1 MTPRERLGGTRLVTP
16 SARRTATSRFGAS
29 RREGH
34 DASAF
39 YARFT
44 PPVLSDDDTV
54 ARGPGIDPE
63 LAERL
68 GDGCICADARHMAEL
83 PDASVALVVTSPP
96 YFVGKSY
103 EDAVAADGDDRIPT
117 SYFDYLDMLRD
128 VFAECVRVLEP
139 GGRIAV
145 NVANLG
151 RKPYRS
157 LSGDV
162 AKIFEELGLLLRGE
176 IVWQKSKG
184 SSGSCAWGSFRSP
197 SNPTLRDTTE
207 RIVIASKGR
216 FDRARSAAQREEEGL
231 PHRSSL
237 STDEFM
243 EATIDVWD
251 MGPESAQRVR
261 HPAPFPLELPR
272 RLIDLYTYEN
282 DIVLDPFMGSGTT
295 LVASVLCGRRPVGYD
310 LNPDYVDLARARL
323 AAAASAPLPETSRR
337 VDQTP
342 LFEPSALRADAGT
355 ASSSRVSGRGGV
367 APAVVGASGS
377 AESLGAER
385 GDVAGQP
392 ESGSIG
398 GPGDGAPTATADSIA
413 ADSMTADAFVRQAV
427 EAGRKAHDIAGE
439 LLERSGFEIVRSP
452 APVRGSGVKFSF
464 LVADRASREW
474 WIDVAGAFTTVRPG
488 LLRTETLWKAL
499 GRASVLASAE
509 PDPERRRLLLLT
521 PHLPR
526 VGSEGDRALR
536 TLGPATVLDVI
547 ELFDEAA
554 GDRLASYADGA
565 APPLAGFW
573 SDSEI
578 EGAFLPDRR

>member
-1 MTPRERLGGTRLVTP
+1 MQARVCSSSEHFGTLWKMTPREPLGGTRTVAS

-44 PPVLSDDDTV
+44 PPILSDDDTV
-54 ARGPGIDPE
+54 ARGPTHDAE
-63 LAERL
+63 LIERL
-68 GDGCICADARHMAEL
+68 GDGCFCGDARQMTAL
-83 PDASVALVVTSPP
+83 PDACVALVVTSPP

-103 EDAVAADGDDRIPT
+103 EDAIAAGADQRIPT
-117 SYFDYLDMLRD
+117 SYFDYLGMLRD

-216 FDRARSAAQREEEGL
+216 FDRARSAAQRQDEGL

-243 EATIDVWD
+243 EATLDVWD
-251 MGPESAQRVR
+251 MGPESAQRVQ

-272 RLIDLYTYEN
+272 RLIDLYTYE
-282 DIVLDPFMGSGTT
+282 DDFVLDPFMGSGTT

-310 LNPDYVDLARARL
+310 LNPDYVDLTRARV
-323 AAAASAPLPETSRR
+323 AAAASTPPEGPHPAA
-337 VDQTP
+337 QPP
-342 LFEPSALRADAGT
+342 LFEPSAIRPSAPVPIAD
-355 ASSSRVSGRGGV
+355 
-367 APAVVGASGS
+367 
-377 AESLGAER
+377 E
-385 GDVAGQP
+385 
-392 ESGSIG
+392 
-398 GPGDGAPTATADSIA
+398 
-413 ADSMTADAFVRQAV
+413 MTADAFVRQAT

-452 APVRGSGVKFSF
+452 ATVRGAGVKFSF
-464 LVADRASREW
+464 LVADRANREW

-488 LLRTETLWKAL
+488 LLRAETLWKAL
-499 GRASVLASAE
+499 GRASVLASAQ
-509 PDPERRRLLLLT
+509 PTARLLLLT

-526 VGSEGDRALR
+526 VGAEGDRALH
-536 TLGPATVLDVI
+536 TLGPAAIFDVV

-554 GDRLASYADGA
+554 VARLASYASGA
-565 APPLAGFW
+565 AAPLAGFW
-573 SDSEI
+573 DDSEVDT
-578 EGAFLPDRR
+578 AP

>member
-1 MTPRERLGGTRLVTP
+1 MTPRERLGGTRLATP

-39 YARFT
+39 YERFT

-54 ARGPGIDPE
+54 ARGPDIDPR

-68 GDGCICADARHMAEL
+68 GDGCICADARQMTAL

-103 EDAVAADGDDRIPT
+103 EDAIAAGTDSRIPT

-243 EATIDVWD
+243 EATLDVWD

-272 RLIDLYTYEN
+272 RLIDLYTYE
-282 DIVLDPFMGSGTT
+282 DDLVLDPFMGSGTT
-295 LVASVLCGRRPVGYD
+295 LVASVLCGRWPVGYD
-310 LNPDYVDLARARL
+310 LNPDYVDLARARV
-323 AAAASAPLPETSRR
+323 AAAAATPEGPRNTE
-337 VDQTP
+337 QPP
-342 LFEPSALRADAGT
+342 LFEPSAGRSNAANKLGVLQQPGSGVVAGKTLPESIDQPQVPIADA
-355 ASSSRVSGRGGV
+355 
-367 APAVVGASGS
+367 
-377 AESLGAER
+377 
-385 GDVAGQP
+385 
-392 ESGSIG
+392 
-398 GPGDGAPTATADSIA
+398 
-413 ADSMTADAFVRQAV
+413 MTADAFVRQAV

-439 LLERSGFEIVRSP
+439 LLEASGFEIVRSP
-452 APVRGSGVKFSF
+452 ATVRGSGVKFSF
-464 LVADRASREW
+464 LVADPASREW

-488 LLRTETLWKAL
+488 LLRAETLWKAL
-499 GRASVLASAE
+499 GRASVLASAQ
-509 PDPERRRLLLLT
+509 PGSRLLLLT

-526 VGSEGDRALR
+526 VGAEGDRALR
-536 TLGPATVLDVI
+536 TLGPSAVFDVI
-547 ELFDEAA
+547 ELFDASA
-554 GDRLASYADGA
+554 VARLANYARGA
-565 APPLAGFW
+565 AVPLPGFW

-578 EGAFLPDRR
+578 DAAFPAAGR

>member
-1 MTPRERLGGTRLVTP
+1 MTPREPLGGTRLATP

-44 PPVLSDDDTV
+44 PPILSDDDAV
-54 ARGPGIDPE
+54 ARGPAHDPDL
-63 LAERL
+63 LARL
-68 GDGCICADARHMAEL
+68 GDGCFCGDARRMAEL
-83 PDASVALVVTSPP
+83 PDACVALVVTSPP

-103 EDAVAADGDDRIPT
+103 EDAIAAGADRRIPT
-117 SYFDYLDMLRD
+117 SYFDYLAMLRD

-216 FDRARSAAQREEEGL
+216 FDRARSAAQRKDEGL

-243 EATIDVWD
+243 EATLDVWD

-272 RLIDLYTYEN
+272 RLIDLYTYE
-282 DIVLDPFMGSGTT
+282 DDLVLDPFMGSGTT

-310 LNPDYVDLARARL
+310 LDPDYVELARSRV
-323 AAAASAPLPETSRR
+323 AAAASAPPEAPGRSE
-337 VDQTP
+337 QPP
-342 LFEPSALRADAGT
+342 LFEPGALRGAIADSGQTHGEAELRTAVPAPIADA
-355 ASSSRVSGRGGV
+355 
-367 APAVVGASGS
+367 
-377 AESLGAER
+377 
-385 GDVAGQP
+385 
-392 ESGSIG
+392 
-398 GPGDGAPTATADSIA
+398 
-413 ADSMTADAFVRQAV
+413 MTADAFVRQAV
-427 EAGRKAHDIAGE
+427 EAGRKAHDIASE
-439 LLERSGFEIVRSP
+439 MLERSGFEIVRSP
-452 APVRGSGVKFSF
+452 ATVRGAGVRFSF
-464 LVADRASREW
+464 LAADRKKREW

-488 LLRTETLWKAL
+488 LLRADTLWKAL
-499 GRASVLASAE
+499 GRASVLAAAE
-509 PDPERRRLLLLT
+509 SEARLLMLT

-526 VGSEGDRALR
+526 AGSEGDRALR

-554 GDRLASYADGA
+554 AARLAHYGEGA
-565 APPLAGFW
+565 AAPLAGFW
-573 SDSEI
+573 DGSEI
-578 EGAFLPDRR
+578 G

>member
-1 MTPRERLGGTRLVTP
+1 M
-16 SARRTATSRFGAS
+16 
-29 RREGH
+29 
-34 DASAF
+34 
-39 YARFT
+39 
-44 PPVLSDDDTV
+44 
-54 ARGPGIDPE
+54 ARGPDVDPG
-63 LAERL
+63 LIERL
-68 GDGCICADARHMAEL
+68 GDGCFCGDARRMADL
-83 PDASVALVVTSPP
+83 PDACVALVVTSPP

-103 EDAVAADGDDRIPT
+103 EDAVAAGADSRIPT
-117 SYFDYLDMLRD
+117 SYFDYLGMLRD

-162 AKIFEELGLLLRGE
+162 ARIFEELGLLLRGE

-216 FDRARSAAQREEEGL
+216 FDRARSAAQRQDEGL

-243 EATIDVWD
+243 EATLDVWD
-251 MGPESAQRVR
+251 MGPESAQRVQ

-272 RLIDLYTYEN
+272 RLIDLYTYE
-282 DIVLDPFMGSGTT
+282 DDFVLDPFMGSGTT

-310 LNPDYVDLARARL
+310 LNPDYVDLTRARV
-323 AAAASAPLPETSRR
+323 AAAASTPPEGPHPAA
-337 VDQTP
+337 QPP
-342 LFEPSALRADAGT
+342 LFEPSAVPSRVGETPTVAKVPRSGMAAPVTLSESSAPASASIADA
-355 ASSSRVSGRGGV
+355 
-367 APAVVGASGS
+367 
-377 AESLGAER
+377 
-385 GDVAGQP
+385 
-392 ESGSIG
+392 
-398 GPGDGAPTATADSIA
+398 
-413 ADSMTADAFVRQAV
+413 MTVDAFVRQAV
-427 EAGRKAHDIAGE
+427 DAGRKAHDIAGE

-452 APVRGSGVKFSF
+452 ATVRGAGVKFSF
-464 LVADRASREW
+464 LVADRANREW

-488 LLRTETLWKAL
+488 LLRAETLWKAL
-499 GRASVLASAE
+499 GRASVLASAQ
-509 PDPERRRLLLLT
+509 PGARLLLLT

-526 VGSEGDRALR
+526 VGAEGDRALH
-536 TLGPATVLDVI
+536 TLGPAAIFDVV

-554 GDRLASYADGA
+554 VARLASYASGA
-565 APPLAGFW
+565 AAPLAGFW
-573 SDSEI
+573 DDSEI
-578 EGAFLPDRR
+578 D

>member
-1 MTPRERLGGTRLVTP
+1 MAGARLFGTLEQMTPREPLGGTRTVAP

-39 YARFT
+39 YERFT
-44 PPVLSDDDTV
+44 PPALSDDDRV
-54 ARGPGIDPE
+54 ARGPDFDAE
-63 LAERL
+63 LAGRI
-68 GDGCICADARHMAEL
+68 GDGCFCGDARQMTAL

-103 EDAVAADGDDRIPT
+103 EDAIAAGTDDRIPT
-117 SYFDYLDMLRD
+117 SYFDYLAMLRD

-216 FDRARSAAQREEEGL
+216 FDRARSAAQRRDEGL

-272 RLIDLYTYEN
+272 RLIDLYTYE
-282 DIVLDPFMGSGTT
+282 DDLVLDPFMGSGTT

-310 LNPDYVDLARARL
+310 LNPDYVDLARARV
-323 AAAASAPLPETSRR
+323 AAATSAPREALRKTEQP
-337 VDQTP
+337 P
-342 LFEPSALRADAGT
+342 LFEMSTAAPKAIADAM
-355 ASSSRVSGRGGV
+355 
-367 APAVVGASGS
+367 
-377 AESLGAER
+377 
-385 GDVAGQP
+385 
-392 ESGSIG
+392 I
-398 GPGDGAPTATADSIA
+398 
-413 ADSMTADAFVRQAV
+413 ADAFVGQAV
-427 EAGRKAHDIAGE
+427 EAGRKAHDIASE
-439 LLERSGFEIVRSP
+439 LLERSGFELVRSP
-452 APVRGSGVKFSF
+452 ATVRGSGVKFSF
-464 LVADRASREW
+464 LVADRANREW

-488 LLRTETLWKAL
+488 LLRAETLWKAL
-499 GRASVLASAE
+499 GRASVLASAQ
-509 PDPERRRLLLLT
+509 PGARLLLLT

-526 VGSEGDRALR
+526 VGAEGDRALHI
-536 TLGPATVLDVI
+536 LGPSAVFDVI

-554 GDRLASYADGA
+554 VARLESYADGA
-565 APPLAGFW
+565 AAPLAGFW
-573 SDSEI
+573 DDSEI
-578 EGAFLPDRR
+578 DTEP

>member
-1 MTPRERLGGTRLVTP
+1 MTPREPLGGTRTAAP

-44 PPVLSDDDTV
+44 PPVLSDDDRV
-54 ARGPGIDPE
+54 ARGPEFDRE

-68 GDGCICADARHMAEL
+68 GDGCFCGDARQMSEL
-83 PDASVALVVTSPP
+83 PDACVALVVTSPP

-103 EDAVAADGDDRIPT
+103 EDAVAAGADIRIPT
-117 SYFDYLDMLRD
+117 SYFDYLGMLRD

-162 AKIFEELGLLLRGE
+162 ARIFEELGLLLRGE
-176 IVWQKSKG
+176 IVWHKSKG

-216 FDRARSAAQREEEGL
+216 FDRARSASQRESEGL

-272 RLIDLYTYEN
+272 RLIDLYTYE
-282 DIVLDPFMGSGTT
+282 DDLVLDPFMGSGTT

-310 LNPDYVDLARARL
+310 LNPDYVDLARARV
-323 AAAASAPLPETSRR
+323 AAAASTPPEG
-337 VDQTP
+337 VQPIAQQP
-342 LFEPSALRADAGT
+342 LFEPSEP
-355 ASSSRVSGRGGV
+355 SS
-367 APAVVGASGS
+367 PAS
-377 AESLGAER
+377 AESAAPLA
-385 GDVAGQP
+385 
-392 ESGSIG
+392 SGETRSVMAASM
-398 GPGDGAPTATADSIA
+398 APARSSTPTSASIA
-413 ADSMTADAFVRQAV
+413 DAMTVDAFVCQAV
-427 EAGRKAHDIAGE
+427 ETGRKAHDIAGE

-452 APVRGSGVKFSF
+452 AAVRGAGVKFSF
-464 LVADRASREW
+464 LLADRANGEW
-474 WIDVAGAFTTVRPG
+474 WVDVAGAFTTVRPG
-488 LLRTETLWKAL
+488 LLRAETLWKAL
-499 GRASVLASAE
+499 GRASVLAGAQ
-509 PDPERRRLLLLT
+509 PGARLLLLT

-526 VGSEGDRALR
+526 VGAEGDRALH
-536 TLGPATVLDVI
+536 TLGPAVIFDVI

-554 GDRLASYADGA
+554 VARLASYAGGA
-565 APPLAGFW
+565 DAPLAGFW
-573 SDSEI
+573 DDVEI
-578 EGAFLPDRR
+578 DTAR

>member
-1 MTPRERLGGTRLVTP
+1 MTPREPLGGTRTVTP
-16 SARRTATSRFGAS
+16 AARRTATSRFGAS

-54 ARGPGIDPE
+54 ARGPE
-63 LAERL
+63 LDAELDERL
-68 GDGCICADARHMAEL
+68 GDGCFCGDARRMAEL
-83 PDASVALVVTSPP
+83 PDACVALVVTSPP

-103 EDAVAADGDDRIPT
+103 EDAIAAGADRRIPT

-162 AKIFEELGLLLRGE
+162 ARIFEELGLLLRGE

-216 FDRARSAAQREEEGL
+216 FDRARSAAQRQDEGL

-243 EATIDVWD
+243 EATLDVWD

-272 RLIDLYTYEN
+272 RLIDLYTYE
-282 DIVLDPFMGSGTT
+282 DDLVLDPFMGSGTT
-295 LVASVLCGRRPVGYD
+295 LVASVLCGRRPAGYD
-310 LNPDYVDLARARL
+310 LDPDYVDLARSRVR
-323 AAAASAPLPETSRR
+323 AAASAPPPEPSRAS
-337 VDQTP
+337 QPP
-342 LFEPSALRADAGT
+342 LFDSSAIRTSAPQLPGPGTAAAAALTDTSTRAQAPIADA
-355 ASSSRVSGRGGV
+355 
-367 APAVVGASGS
+367 
-377 AESLGAER
+377 
-385 GDVAGQP
+385 
-392 ESGSIG
+392 
-398 GPGDGAPTATADSIA
+398 
-413 ADSMTADAFVRQAV
+413 MTADAFIRQAA
-427 EAGRKAHDIAGE
+427 EAGRKAHDIAGD
-439 LLERSGFEIVRSP
+439 LLERCGFEVLRSP
-452 APVRGSGVKFSF
+452 ATVRGSGVKFSF
-464 LVADRASREW
+464 LAADRENGEW

-488 LLRTETLWKAL
+488 LLRAETLWKAL
-499 GRASVLASAE
+499 GRASVLAAAE
-509 PDPERRRLLLLT
+509 SDARLLLLT
-521 PHLPR
+521 PQGPR
-526 VGSEGDRALR
+526 LGSEGDRALR
-536 TLGPATVLDVI
+536 TLGPGAVFDVI
-547 ELFDEAA
+547 ELFDEAGA
-554 GDRLASYADGA
+554 ARLASYADGA
-565 APPLAGFW
+565 VAPLAGFW
-573 SDSEI
+573 DDGEI
-578 EGAFLPDRR
+578 G

>member
-1 MTPRERLGGTRLVTP
+1 MTPRERLGGTRLATP

-44 PPVLSDDDTV
+44 PPVLSDDDAV
-54 ARGPGIDPE
+54 ARGPDIDSE
-63 LAERL
+63 LAARL
-68 GDGCICADARHMAEL
+68 GDGCICADARQMAEL

-128 VFAECVRVLEP
+128 VFSECVRVLEP

-216 FDRARSAAQREEEGL
+216 FDRARSASQRQDEGL

-282 DIVLDPFMGSGTT
+282 DLVLDPFMGSGTT
-295 LVASVLCGRRPVGYD
+295 LVASVLCGRWPVGYD

-323 AAAASAPLPETSRR
+323 AAAASFSPEGPHLAA
-337 VDQTP
+337 QPP
-342 LFEPSALRADAGT
+342 LFEPSAVPARARPVPEMRDVRGSGMAEPAT
-355 ASSSRVSGRGGV
+355 LSESSIPAS
-367 APAVVGASGS
+367 AP
-377 AESLGAER
+377 
-385 GDVAGQP
+385 
-392 ESGSIG
+392 I
-398 GPGDGAPTATADSIA
+398 

-427 EAGRKAHDIAGE
+427 AAGRKAHDIAGE
-439 LLERSGFEIVRSP
+439 LLERSGFEIVRGP
-452 APVRGSGVKFSF
+452 ATVRGSGVKFSF
-464 LVADRASREW
+464 LVADRANREW

-488 LLRTETLWKAL
+488 LLRAETLWKAL
-499 GRASVLASAE
+499 GRASVQAAAE
-509 PDPERRRLLLLT
+509 PDARRLLLT

-554 GDRLASYADGA
+554 AARLASYADGA
-565 APPLAGFW
+565 APPLPGFW
-573 SDSEI
+573 SQSEVDA
-578 EGAFLPDRR
+578 AFPAARR

>member
-1 MTPRERLGGTRLVTP
+1 MAGARSFGTLEQMTPPPTRGGTGTVAP
-16 SARRTATSRFGAS
+16 SARRTSTSRFGAS

-39 YARFT
+39 YSRFT
-44 PPVLSDDDTV
+44 PPLLSDDDTV
-54 ARGPGIDPE
+54 TRGPSFDHS
-63 LAERL
+63 LKERL
-68 GDGCICADARHMAEL
+68 GDGCFCGDARQMSAL
-83 PDASVALVVTSPP
+83 SDACVALVVTSPP

-103 EDAVAADGDDRIPT
+103 EDALAAGSDSRIPT
-117 SYFDYLDMLRD
+117 SYFDYLDMLRE

-162 AKIFEELGLLLRGE
+162 ARIFEELGLLLRGE

-216 FDRARSAAQREEEGL
+216 FDRARSAAQREAEGL

-243 EATIDVWD
+243 EATLDVWD

-272 RLIDLYTYEN
+272 RLIDLYTYE
-282 DIVLDPFMGSGTT
+282 DDLVLDPFMGSGTT

-310 LNPDYVDLARARL
+310 LDPDYVELARSRV
-323 AAAASAPLPETSRR
+323 AAAALAPPE
-337 VDQTP
+337 VPNQADQPP
-342 LFEPSALRADAGT
+342 LFAPSSPPKAIADA
-355 ASSSRVSGRGGV
+355 
-367 APAVVGASGS
+367 
-377 AESLGAER
+377 
-385 GDVAGQP
+385 
-392 ESGSIG
+392 
-398 GPGDGAPTATADSIA
+398 
-413 ADSMTADAFVRQAV
+413 MTADAFVHKAV
-427 EAGRKAHDIAGE
+427 EIGRKAHDIAGE
-439 LLERSGFEIVRSP
+439 LLERCGFEVLRSP
-452 APVRGSGVKFSF
+452 ATVRGSGVKFSF
-464 LVADRASREW
+464 LAADRANGEW

-488 LLRTETLWKAL
+488 LLRAETLWKAL
-499 GRASVLASAE
+499 GRASVLAAAE
-509 PDPERRRLLLLT
+509 PDARRLLLT

-536 TLGPATVLDVI
+536 TLGPATVFDII
-547 ELFDEAA
+547 ELFDEASA
-554 GDRLASYADGA
+554 ARLASYAGDA
-565 APPLAGFW
+565 AAPLAGFW
-573 SDSEI
+573 NEADIDSV
-578 EGAFLPDRR
+578 R

>member
-1 MTPRERLGGTRLVTP
+1 MTPREPLGATRTAAP

-54 ARGPGIDPE
+54 ARGPDFDRE

-68 GDGCICADARHMAEL
+68 GDGCFCGDARQMAEL
-83 PDASVALVVTSPP
+83 TDACVALVVTSPP

-103 EDAVAADGDDRIPT
+103 EDAVAAGADSRIPT
-117 SYFDYLDMLRD
+117 SYFDYLDMLRE

-216 FDRARSAAQREEEGL
+216 FDRARSASQRESEGL
-231 PHRSSL
+231 PYRSSL

-243 EATIDVWD
+243 EATLDVWD

-282 DIVLDPFMGSGTT
+282 DLVLDPFMGSGTT
-295 LVASVLCGRRPVGYD
+295 LVASVLCGRQPVGYD
-310 LNPDYVDLARARL
+310 LNPDYVDLAGARV
-323 AAAASAPLPETSRR
+323 AAAASAPTEGSHHTA
-337 VDQTP
+337 QQP
-342 LFEPSALRADAGT
+342 LFEPSEVSSPARAASDIPGFGMAASVTLSESSAPASAPIADA
-355 ASSSRVSGRGGV
+355 
-367 APAVVGASGS
+367 
-377 AESLGAER
+377 
-385 GDVAGQP
+385 
-392 ESGSIG
+392 
-398 GPGDGAPTATADSIA
+398 
-413 ADSMTADAFVRQAV
+413 MTADAFVRQAV
-427 EAGRKAHDIAGE
+427 EAGRKAHDIASE
-439 LLERSGFEIVRSP
+439 LLGRSGFEIIRSP
-452 APVRGSGVKFSF
+452 ATVRGSGVKFSF
-464 LVADRASREW
+464 LVADRTKREW

-488 LLRTETLWKAL
+488 LLRADTLWKAL
-499 GRASVLASAE
+499 GRASVLAAAE
-509 PDPERRRLLLLT
+509 SEARLLMLT

-554 GDRLASYADGA
+554 AARLASYAEGA
-565 APPLAGFW
+565 AAPLAGFW
-573 SDSEI
+573 DDSEV
-578 EGAFLPDRR
+578 G

>member
-1 MTPRERLGGTRLVTP
+1 MTPREPLGGTRTVAL

-54 ARGPGIDPE
+54 ARGPGVDRE
-63 LAERL
+63 LAERI
-68 GDGCICADARHMAEL
+68 GDGCICADARQMTAL
-83 PDASVALVVTSPP
+83 PDAAVALVVTSPP

-103 EDAVAADGDDRIPT
+103 EDALAAGADSRIPT
-117 SYFDYLDMLRD
+117 SYFDYLGMLRD

-162 AKIFEELGLLLRGE
+162 ARIFEELGLLLRGE

-216 FDRARSAAQREEEGL
+216 FDRARSSSQREEEGL

-282 DIVLDPFMGSGTT
+282 DLVLDPFMGSGTT
-295 LVASVLCGRRPVGYD
+295 LVASVLCGRWPVGYD
-310 LNPDYVDLARARL
+310 LDPDYVELARARV
-323 AAAASAPLPETSRR
+323 AAAAATAPPETSRSAE
-337 VDQTP
+337 QPP
-342 LFEPSALRADAGT
+342 LFEPGAVPARARTVQELPDV
-355 ASSSRVSGRGGV
+355 RVSGMAEPATLAESS
-367 APAVVGASGS
+367 APAS
-377 AESLGAER
+377 A
-385 GDVAGQP
+385 P
-392 ESGSIG
+392 I
-398 GPGDGAPTATADSIA
+398 ADA
-413 ADSMTADAFVRQAV
+413 MTADAFGRQAV
-427 EAGRKAHDIAGE
+427 QAGRKAHDIASE
-439 LLERSGFEIVRSP
+439 LLQRSGFEIVRSP
-452 APVRGSGVKFSF
+452 AAVRGSGIKISF
-464 LVADRASREW
+464 LVADRANREW

-488 LLRTETLWKAL
+488 LLRAETLWKAL
-499 GRASVLASAE
+499 GRASVQAAAE
-509 PDPERRRLLLLT
+509 PDARRLLLT

-578 EGAFLPDRR
+578 EGAFLPDCG

>member
-1 MTPRERLGGTRLVTP
+1 MAGARLFGTLEQMTPREPLGGTRTVAP
-16 SARRTATSRFGAS
+16 SVRRTATSRFGAS

-44 PPVLSDDDTV
+44 PPVLSDDDAV
-54 ARGPGIDPE
+54 ARGPDIDPK

-68 GDGCICADARHMAEL
+68 GDGCFCGDARQMAEL
-83 PDASVALVVTSPP
+83 PDACVALVVTSPP

-103 EDAVAADGDDRIPT
+103 EDAIAAGTDSRIPT

-162 AKIFEELGLLLRGE
+162 ARIFEELGLLLRGE

-243 EATIDVWD
+243 EATLDVWD

-272 RLIDLYTYEN
+272 RLIDLYTYE
-282 DIVLDPFMGSGTT
+282 DDLVLDPFMGSGTT

-310 LNPDYVDLARARL
+310 LNPDYVDLARARV
-323 AAAASAPLPETSRR
+323 AAADSAPPEGPRPTA
-337 VDQTP
+337 QPP
-342 LFEPSALRADAGT
+342 LFELSTAAPKAIADA
-355 ASSSRVSGRGGV
+355 
-367 APAVVGASGS
+367 
-377 AESLGAER
+377 
-385 GDVAGQP
+385 
-392 ESGSIG
+392 
-398 GPGDGAPTATADSIA
+398 
-413 ADSMTADAFVRQAV
+413 MTADAFVGQAV
-427 EAGRKAHDIAGE
+427 EAGRKSHDIASE

-452 APVRGSGVKFSF
+452 ATVRGSGVKFSF
-464 LVADRASREW
+464 LVADRTSREW

-488 LLRTETLWKAL
+488 LLRAETLWKAL
-499 GRASVLASAE
+499 GRASVLASAQ
-509 PDPERRRLLLLT
+509 PGARVLLLT

-526 VGSEGDRALR
+526 VGAEGDRALR
-536 TLGPATVLDVI
+536 TLGPTAVFDVI
-547 ELFDEAA
+547 ELFDRAA
-554 GDRLASYADGA
+554 IDRLASYADGA
-565 APPLAGFW
+565 AAPRAGFW
-573 SDSEI
+573 DDGEI
-578 EGAFLPDRR
+578 DTAL

>member
-1 MTPRERLGGTRLVTP
+1 MTPRERLAGTRLATP

-54 ARGPGIDPE
+54 ARGPDIDPE

-68 GDGCICADARHMAEL
+68 GDGCFCADARQMTAL

-162 AKIFEELGLLLRGE
+162 AKIFEQLGLLLRGE

-216 FDRARSAAQREEEGL
+216 FDRARPPAQREDEGL

-282 DIVLDPFMGSGTT
+282 DLVLDPFMGSGTT
-295 LVASVLCGRRPVGYD
+295 LVASVLCGRWPVGYD

-323 AAAASAPLPETSRR
+323 AAAAPAAPSEAPGRA
-337 VDQTP
+337 DQPP
-342 LFEPSALRADAGT
+342 LFEPGALPARAQA
-355 ASSSRVSGRGGV
+355 
-367 APAVVGASGS
+367 APAMPDVRGS
-377 AESLGAER
+377 AMAGPATRSESSVPASE
-385 GDVAGQP
+385 A
-392 ESGSIG
+392 I
-398 GPGDGAPTATADSIA
+398 

-427 EAGRKAHDIAGE
+427 ETGRKAHDIAGE
-439 LLERSGFEIVRSP
+439 LLEARGFEIVRSP
-452 APVRGSGVKFSF
+452 ATVRGSGVKLSF
-464 LVADRASREW
+464 LVADRANREW

-488 LLRTETLWKAL
+488 LLRAETLWKAL
-499 GRASVLASAE
+499 GRASVLASAQ
-509 PDPERRRLLLLT
+509 PGSRLLLLT

-526 VGSEGDRALR
+526 VGAEGDRALR
-536 TLGPATVLDVI
+536 TLGPSAVFDVI
-547 ELFDEAA
+547 ELFDEASVA
-554 GDRLASYADGA
+554 RLANYADGA
-565 APPLAGFW
+565 ASPLPGFW
-573 SDSEI
+573 SESETD
-578 EGAFLPDRR
+578 AAP

>member
-1 MTPRERLGGTRLVTP
+1 MTPRERLGGTRLATP

-54 ARGPGIDPE
+54 ARGPDIDPR

-68 GDGCICADARHMAEL
+68 GDGCICADARQMTAL
-83 PDASVALVVTSPP
+83 LDASVALVVTSPP

-103 EDAVAADGDDRIPT
+103 EDAVAADGDDRIPN
-117 SYFDYLDMLRD
+117 SYFDYLGMLRD
-128 VFAECVRVLEP
+128 VFAECARVLEP

-216 FDRARSAAQREEEGL
+216 FDRARSSAQRQEEGL

-282 DIVLDPFMGSGTT
+282 DLVLDPFMGSGTT
-295 LVASVLCGRRPVGYD
+295 LVASVLCGRWPVGYD
-310 LNPDYVDLARARL
+310 LNPDYVDLARARV
-323 AAAASAPLPETSRR
+323 AAAAAPPPTATRR
-337 VDQTP
+337 AEQPP
-342 LFEPSALRADAGT
+342 LFEPDALAARARTVPAMPEVRGSGT
-355 ASSSRVSGRGGV
+355 AG
-367 APAVVGASGS
+367 PAMLS
-377 AESLGAER
+377 
-385 GDVAGQP
+385 
-392 ESGSIG
+392 ESGVPASEAI
-398 GPGDGAPTATADSIA
+398 
-413 ADSMTADAFVRQAV
+413 ADSMTADVFVRQAV

-439 LLERSGFEIVRSP
+439 LLGRSGFELVRSP
-452 APVRGSGVKFSF
+452 ATVRGSGVKFSF
-464 LVADRASREW
+464 VVADRASREW

-488 LLRTETLWKAL
+488 LLRAETLWKAL
-499 GRASVLASAE
+499 GRASVLASAQ
-509 PDPERRRLLLLT
+509 PGARLLLLT

-526 VGSEGDRALR
+526 VGAEGDRALR
-536 TLGPATVLDVI
+536 TLGPSAVFDVI
-547 ELFDEAA
+547 ELFDESAVA
-554 GDRLASYADGA
+554 RLASYADGA
-565 APPLAGFW
+565 AAPLAGFW

-578 EGAFLPDRR
+578 DAAP

>member
-1 MTPRERLGGTRLVTP
+1 MSSRRPRGGTHAVAP

-39 YARFT
+39 YDRFT
-44 PPVLSDDDTV
+44 PPIISLDDKIG
-54 ARGPGIDPE
+54 RGPGFDQP
-63 LAERL
+63 LLERL
-68 GDGCICADARHMAEL
+68 GDGCFSGDARRMAEV

-103 EDAVAADGDDRIPT
+103 EDAFAAGADSRIPT

-128 VFAECVRVLEP
+128 VFAECVRALEP

-162 AKIFEELGLLLRGE
+162 ARIFEDLGLLLRGE

-216 FDRARSAAQREEEGL
+216 FDRARSAAQRRAESL

-243 EATIDVWD
+243 EATLDVWD

-272 RLIDLYTYEN
+272 RLIDLYTYE
-282 DIVLDPFMGSGTT
+282 DDLVLDPFMGSGTT
-295 LVASVLCGRRPVGYD
+295 LVASVLCGRWPVGYD
-310 LNPDYVDLARARL
+310 LNPDYVELARSRVAHARL
-323 AAAASAPLPETSRR
+323 SWRR
-337 VDQTP
+337 RQRPVTQPP
-342 LFEPSALRADAGT
+342 LFDRAQASPVASDA
-355 ASSSRVSGRGGV
+355 
-367 APAVVGASGS
+367 
-377 AESLGAER
+377 
-385 GDVAGQP
+385 
-392 ESGSIG
+392 I
-398 GPGDGAPTATADSIA
+398 
-413 ADSMTADAFVRQAV
+413 TADAFAPQAV
-427 EAGRKAHDIAGE
+427 GSGRKVHDIAAD
-439 LLERSGFEIVRSP
+439 LLTRQGFDILRG
-452 APVRGSGVKFSF
+452 PVKLRGSGVQFSF
-464 LVADRASREW
+464 LAQGRSGEEW
-474 WIDVAGAFTTVRPG
+474 WVEVAGACTTVRPG
-488 LLRTETLWKAL
+488 LLRAETLWKTL
-499 GRASVLASAE
+499 GRASVLIAAE
-509 PDPERRRLLLLT
+509 PDARLLVLT

-526 VGSEGDRALR
+526 PGSESDRALR
-536 TLGPATVLDVI
+536 TLGPAAIFDVV
-547 ELFDEAA
+547 ELFDDAA
-554 GDRLASYADGA
+554 ADRLAGYSEGA
-565 APPLAGFW
+565 VTPLAGFW
-573 SDSEI
+573 DDDEI
-578 EGAFLPDRR
+578 DTAL

>member
-1 MTPRERLGGTRLVTP
+1 MTPRERLGGTRLATP

-44 PPVLSDDDTV
+44 PPVLADDDTV
-54 ARGPGIDPE
+54 ARGPDIDPR

-68 GDGCICADARHMAEL
+68 GDGCICADARQMAEL

-103 EDAVAADGDDRIPT
+103 EDAVAADGDDRIPN
-117 SYFDYLDMLRD
+117 SYFDYLGMLRD

-216 FDRARSAAQREEEGL
+216 FDRARSSAQRQDEGL

-282 DIVLDPFMGSGTT
+282 DLVLDPFMGSGTT
-295 LVASVLCGRRPVGYD
+295 LVASVLCGRWPVGYD
-310 LNPDYVDLARARL
+310 LNPDYVDLARARV
-323 AAAASAPLPETSRR
+323 AAAAAPPPTATRR
-337 VDQTP
+337 AEQPP
-342 LFEPSALRADAGT
+342 LFEPDALAARARTVPAMPEVRGSGT
-355 ASSSRVSGRGGV
+355 AG
-367 APAVVGASGS
+367 PAMLS
-377 AESLGAER
+377 
-385 GDVAGQP
+385 
-392 ESGSIG
+392 ESGVPASEAI
-398 GPGDGAPTATADSIA
+398 
-413 ADSMTADAFVRQAV
+413 ADSMTADVFVRQAV

-439 LLERSGFEIVRSP
+439 LLGRSGFELVRSP
-452 APVRGSGVKFSF
+452 ATVRGSGVKFSF
-464 LVADRASREW
+464 VVADRASREW

-488 LLRTETLWKAL
+488 LLRAETLWKAL
-499 GRASVLASAE
+499 GRASVLASAQ
-509 PDPERRRLLLLT
+509 PGARLLLLT

-526 VGSEGDRALR
+526 VGAEGDRALR
-536 TLGPATVLDVI
+536 TLGPSAVFDVI
-547 ELFDEAA
+547 ELFDESAVA
-554 GDRLASYADGA
+554 RLASYADGA
-565 APPLAGFW
+565 AAPLAGFW

-578 EGAFLPDRR
+578 DAAP

>member
-1 MTPRERLGGTRLVTP
+1 MFGTLCEMTLREPLGGTRTVTS

-39 YARFT
+39 YERFT

-54 ARGPGIDPE
+54 ARGPEFDGE

-68 GDGCICADARHMAEL
+68 GDGCLCGDARQMSAL
-83 PDASVALVVTSPP
+83 SDACVALVVTSPP

-103 EDAVAADGDDRIPT
+103 EDALAADSDSRIPT

-216 FDRARSAAQREEEGL
+216 FDRARSASQREAEGL
-231 PHRSSL
+231 PFRTSL

-243 EATIDVWD
+243 EATLDVWD

-272 RLIDLYTYEN
+272 RLIDLYTYE
-282 DIVLDPFMGSGTT
+282 DDLVLDPFMGSGTT
-295 LVASVLCGRRPVGYD
+295 LVASVLCGRRPAGYD
-310 LNPDYVDLARARL
+310 LDPDYVELARSRVVRAHGSWRQRQRPVMQPPL
-323 AAAASAPLPETSRR
+323 FDRSAAIAVSADAEPTPRISAAAVLPSIPARAGGLFSEVESA
-337 VDQTP
+337 
-342 LFEPSALRADAGT
+342 
-355 ASSSRVSGRGGV
+355 
-367 APAVVGASGS
+367 
-377 AESLGAER
+377 
-385 GDVAGQP
+385 DV
-392 ESGSIG
+392 
-398 GPGDGAPTATADSIA
+398 PGDTGFVAADGPPAIDDSI
-413 ADSMTADAFVRQAV
+413 TADAFAQQAV
-427 EAGRKAHDIAGE
+427 ESGRKAHDIAAE
-439 LLERSGFEIVRSP
+439 LLERCGFEIFRSP
-452 APVRGSGVKFSF
+452 AKLRGTGVQFSF
-464 LVADRASREW
+464 LVVDRVGEQW
-474 WIDVAGAFTTVRPG
+474 WADVAGAFTTVRPG
-488 LLRTETLWKAL
+488 LLRTDTLWKAL
-499 GRASVLASAE
+499 GRASVLAAAQ
-509 PDPERRRLLLLT
+509 PDARLLLLT

-526 VGSEGDRALR
+526 RGAEGHRALH
-536 TLGPATVLDVI
+536 TLGPSAVFDVI
-547 ELFDEAA
+547 ELFDGAA
-554 GDRLASYADGA
+554 AARLARYSDGA
-565 APPLAGFW
+565 AIPLAGCW
-573 SDSEI
+573 DDTEI
-578 EGAFLPDRR
+578 DAVL

>member
-1 MTPRERLGGTRLVTP
+1 MTPRAPLGGSSTAVP

-54 ARGPGIDPE
+54 ARGPDFDAE

-68 GDGCICADARHMAEL
+68 GDGCFCGDARQMAEL
-83 PDASVALVVTSPP
+83 PDAGVALVVTSPP

-103 EDAVAADGDDRIPT
+103 EDAVAAGADSRIPT

-128 VFAECVRVLEP
+128 VFAECARVLEP

-216 FDRARSAAQREEEGL
+216 FDRARSASQRESEGL

-243 EATIDVWD
+243 EATLDVWD

-272 RLIDLYTYEN
+272 RLIDLYTYE
-282 DIVLDPFMGSGTT
+282 DDLVLDPFMGSGTT
-295 LVASVLCGRRPVGYD
+295 LVASVLCGRRAVGYD
-310 LNPDYVDLARARL
+310 LNPDYVDLARARM
-323 AAAASAPLPETSRR
+323 AAAASAAPEGQHSTAQPL
-337 VDQTP
+337 
-342 LFEPSALRADAGT
+342 LFEPTAVSARARTVPAMPDVRGSGMAEPAT
-355 ASSSRVSGRGGV
+355 LSESSVPASE
-367 APAVVGASGS
+367 A
-377 AESLGAER
+377 
-385 GDVAGQP
+385 
-392 ESGSIG
+392 I
-398 GPGDGAPTATADSIA
+398 
-413 ADSMTADAFVRQAV
+413 ADSMTADAFVAQAV
-427 EAGRKAHDIAGE
+427 EAGRKAHDIASE
-439 LLERSGFEIVRSP
+439 LLEHSGFEIVRSP
-452 APVRGSGVKFSF
+452 ATVRGSGVKFSF
-464 LVADRASREW
+464 LVADRANREW

-488 LLRTETLWKAL
+488 LLRAETLWKAL
-499 GRASVLASAE
+499 GRASVQAAAE
-509 PDPERRRLLLLT
+509 PDARRLLLT

-536 TLGPATVLDVI
+536 TLGPATILDVI

-554 GDRLASYADGA
+554 AARLASYADGA
-565 APPLAGFW
+565 APPLSGFW
-573 SDSEI
+573 RDSEI
-578 EGAFLPDRR
+578 DAAFPAVGS

>member
-1 MTPRERLGGTRLVTP
+1 MTPREPLGGTRTVAP

-54 ARGPGIDPE
+54 ARGPDFDPE

-68 GDGCICADARHMAEL
+68 GDGCFCGDAREMAEL
-83 PDASVALVVTSPP
+83 PDACVALVVTSPP

-103 EDAVAADGDDRIPT
+103 EDALAADADSRIPT

-162 AKIFEELGLLLRGE
+162 ARIFEELGLLLRGE

-216 FDRARSAAQREEEGL
+216 FDRARSAGQRENEGL

-243 EATIDVWD
+243 EATLDVWD

-272 RLIDLYTYEN
+272 RLIDLYTYE
-282 DIVLDPFMGSGTT
+282 DDLVLDPFMGSGTT

-310 LNPDYVDLARARL
+310 LDPDYVELTRSRVAT
-323 AAAASAPLPETSRR
+323 AASAPPAMPRNSE
-337 VDQTP
+337 QPP
-342 LFEPSALRADAGT
+342 LFELGIAAPKAIADA
-355 ASSSRVSGRGGV
+355 
-367 APAVVGASGS
+367 
-377 AESLGAER
+377 
-385 GDVAGQP
+385 
-392 ESGSIG
+392 
-398 GPGDGAPTATADSIA
+398 
-413 ADSMTADAFVRQAV
+413 MTADAFVSQAV
-427 EAGRKAHDIAGE
+427 DAGRKAHDIAGD

-452 APVRGSGVKFSF
+452 ASVRGSGVKFSF
-464 LVADRASREW
+464 LVADRTNGEW

-488 LLRTETLWKAL
+488 LLRGETLWKAI
-499 GRASVLASAE
+499 GRASVLAAAILDA
-509 PDPERRRLLLLT
+509 PPRRLLLLT
-521 PHLPR
+521 PHVPN

-536 TLGPATVLDVI
+536 TLGLATVFDVI

-554 GDRLASYADGA
+554 IARLESYADGA
-565 APPLAGFW
+565 LAPLAGFW
-573 SDSEI
+573 GENEI
-578 EGAFLPDRR
+578 DTTP

>member
-1 MTPRERLGGTRLVTP
+1 MFGTLWKMTPREPLGATRTAAP
-16 SARRTATSRFGAS
+16 SVRRTATSRFGAS

-54 ARGPGIDPE
+54 ARGPDFDPE

-68 GDGCICADARHMAEL
+68 GDGCFCGDARQMAEL
-83 PDASVALVVTSPP
+83 PDACVALVVTSPP

-103 EDAVAADGDDRIPT
+103 EDAVAAGADSRIPT
-117 SYFDYLDMLRD
+117 SYFDYLDMLRE
-128 VFAECVRVLEP
+128 VFVECVRVLEP

-216 FDRARSAAQREEEGL
+216 FDRARSASQRESEGL
-231 PHRSSL
+231 PYRSSL

-243 EATIDVWD
+243 EATLDVWD

-282 DIVLDPFMGSGTT
+282 DLVLDPFMGSGTT

-310 LNPDYVDLARARL
+310 LDPDYVELARSRVET
-323 AAAASAPLPETSRR
+323 AASAPPETPRR
-337 VDQTP
+337 AEQPP
-342 LFEPSALRADAGT
+342 LFEPSAIRPRTPAPIAD
-355 ASSSRVSGRGGV
+355 
-367 APAVVGASGS
+367 
-377 AESLGAER
+377 E
-385 GDVAGQP
+385 
-392 ESGSIG
+392 
-398 GPGDGAPTATADSIA
+398 
-413 ADSMTADAFVRQAV
+413 MTADAFVRQAT
-427 EAGRKAHDIAGE
+427 EAGRKAHDIAGD
-439 LLERSGFEIVRSP
+439 LLEHCGFEVLRSP
-452 APVRGSGVKFSF
+452 ATVRGSGVKFSF
-464 LVADRASREW
+464 LVADRANGEW

-488 LLRTETLWKAL
+488 LLRAETLWKAL
-499 GRASVLASAE
+499 GRASVLAAAE
-509 PDPERRRLLLLT
+509 PDARLLLLT

-526 VGSEGDRALR
+526 PGAEGDRALR
-536 TLGPATVLDVI
+536 TLGPAAVFDVI
-547 ELFDEAA
+547 ELFDDQAA
-554 GDRLASYADGA
+554 ARLASYAEGA
-565 APPLAGFW
+565 AAPLAGFW
-573 SDSEI
+573 DDSEVC
-578 EGAFLPDRR
+578 

>member
-1 MTPRERLGGTRLVTP
+1 MAGARLFGTVEQMTPREPLGGTRTVAP

-39 YARFT
+39 YERFT
-44 PPVLSDDDTV
+44 PPALSDDDRV
-54 ARGPGIDPE
+54 ARGPDFDAE
-63 LAERL
+63 LADRI
-68 GDGCICADARHMAEL
+68 GDGCFCGDARQMTAL

-103 EDAVAADGDDRIPT
+103 EDAIAAGTDDRIPT
-117 SYFDYLDMLRD
+117 SYFDYLAMLRD

-216 FDRARSAAQREEEGL
+216 FDRARSAAQRQDEGL

-272 RLIDLYTYEN
+272 RLIDLYTYE
-282 DIVLDPFMGSGTT
+282 DDLVLDPFMGSGTT

-310 LNPDYVDLARARL
+310 LDPDYVDLARSRV
-323 AAAASAPLPETSRR
+323 AAAASAPPEAPSRAE
-337 VDQTP
+337 QAP
-342 LFEPSALRADAGT
+342 LFEPGALRGAVADTGQA
-355 ASSSRVSGRGGV
+355 RGGV
-367 APAVVGASGS
+367 ELRTAV
-377 AESLGAER
+377 
-385 GDVAGQP
+385 
-392 ESGSIG
+392 
-398 GPGDGAPTATADSIA
+398 PTPIADA
-413 ADSMTADAFVRQAV
+413 MTADAFVRQAV
-427 EAGRKAHDIAGE
+427 EAGRKAQDIASE
-439 LLERSGFEIVRSP
+439 LLERSGFEIIRSP
-452 APVRGSGVKFSF
+452 ATVRGAGVKFSF
-464 LVADRASREW
+464 LVADRTKREW

-488 LLRTETLWKAL
+488 LLRADTLWKAL
-499 GRASVLASAE
+499 GRASVLAAAE
-509 PDPERRRLLLLT
+509 SEARLLMLT

-554 GDRLASYADGA
+554 AARLTSYADGA
-565 APPLAGFW
+565 AAPLAGFW
-573 SDSEI
+573 DDSEI
-578 EGAFLPDRR
+578 DTEP

>member
-1 MTPRERLGGTRLVTP
+1 MGGTRTVAP

-44 PPVLSDDDTV
+44 PPILSDDDTV
-54 ARGPGIDPE
+54 ARGPAHDAE
-63 LAERL
+63 LIERL
-68 GDGCICADARHMAEL
+68 GDGCICGDARQMAAL
-83 PDASVALVVTSPP
+83 PDACVALVVTSPP

-103 EDAVAADGDDRIPT
+103 EDAIAAGADQRIPT
-117 SYFDYLDMLRD
+117 SYFDYLGMLRD
-128 VFAECVRVLEP
+128 VFAECARVLEP

-216 FDRARSAAQREEEGL
+216 FDRARSAAQRQDEGL

-243 EATIDVWD
+243 EATLDVWD
-251 MGPESAQRVR
+251 MGPESAQRVQ

-272 RLIDLYTYEN
+272 RLIDLYTYE
-282 DIVLDPFMGSGTT
+282 DDLVLDPFMGSGTT

-310 LNPDYVDLARARL
+310 LNPDYVDLARARV
-323 AAAASAPLPETSRR
+323 ASATSAPPEAPSRAS
-337 VDQTP
+337 QPP
-342 LFEPSALRADAGT
+342 LFEAAALRESVAGAGQSRDEAALGTAALDTAVLETAALGTAAPAAIADA
-355 ASSSRVSGRGGV
+355 
-367 APAVVGASGS
+367 
-377 AESLGAER
+377 
-385 GDVAGQP
+385 
-392 ESGSIG
+392 
-398 GPGDGAPTATADSIA
+398 
-413 ADSMTADAFVRQAV
+413 MTADAFGRQAA
-427 EAGRKAHDIAGE
+427 EAGRKAHDIAGD
-439 LLERSGFEIVRSP
+439 LLERCGFEVLRSP
-452 APVRGSGVKFSF
+452 ANVRGSGVKFSF
-464 LVADRASREW
+464 LAADGKNGEW
-474 WIDVAGAFTTVRPG
+474 WVDVAGAFTTVRPG
-488 LLRTETLWKAL
+488 LLRAETLWKAL
-499 GRASVLASAE
+499 GRASVLAAAQ
-509 PDPERRRLLLLT
+509 PDARLLLLT

-526 VGSEGDRALR
+526 VGAEGDRALH
-536 TLGPATVLDVI
+536 TLGPAAVFDVI

-554 GDRLASYADGA
+554 AARLASYAGGA
-565 APPLAGFW
+565 AAPLAGFW
-573 SDSEI
+573 DDSEI
-578 EGAFLPDRR
+578 G

>member
-1 MTPRERLGGTRLVTP
+1 MTPPPTRGGTGTVAP
-16 SARRTATSRFGAS
+16 SARRTSTSRFGAS

-34 DASAF
+34 DATAF
-39 YARFT
+39 YSRFT

-54 ARGPGIDPE
+54 ARGPSFDHS
-63 LAERL
+63 LKERL
-68 GDGCICADARHMAEL
+68 GEGCFCGDARRMAAL
-83 PDASVALVVTSPP
+83 PDACVALVVTSPP

-103 EDAVAADGDDRIPT
+103 EDALAAGSDSRIPT
-117 SYFDYLDMLRD
+117 SYFDYLDMLRE

-162 AKIFEELGLLLRGE
+162 ARIFEELGLLLRGE

-216 FDRARSAAQREEEGL
+216 FDRARSAAQREAEGL

-243 EATIDVWD
+243 EATLDVWD

-272 RLIDLYTYEN
+272 RLIDLYTYE
-282 DIVLDPFMGSGTT
+282 DDLVLDPFMGSGTT

-310 LNPDYVDLARARL
+310 LDPDYVELARSRV
-323 AAAASAPLPETSRR
+323 AAAAAAPPEVPSST
-337 VDQTP
+337 DQPP
-342 LFEPSALRADAGT
+342 LFEPSAAPSGAQEASALPDSVGTGMAASEVLVESNARA
-355 ASSSRVSGRGGV
+355 
-367 APAVVGASGS
+367 S
-377 AESLGAER
+377 AA
-385 GDVAGQP
+385 
-392 ESGSIG
+392 I
-398 GPGDGAPTATADSIA
+398 ADT
-413 ADSMTADAFVRQAV
+413 MTADAFVRRAV
-427 EAGRKAHDIAGE
+427 EAGRKAHDIVGE

-452 APVRGSGVKFSF
+452 AKVRGSGVKFSF
-464 LVADRASREW
+464 LAADRADGEW

-488 LLRTETLWKAL
+488 LLRADTLWKAL
-499 GRASVLASAE
+499 GRAAVQAAAD
-509 PDPERRRLLLLT
+509 PDARRLLLT

-536 TLGPATVLDVI
+536 TLGPAAIFDVI
-547 ELFDEAA
+547 EMFDEAA
-554 GDRLASYADGA
+554 EARLAEYADGA
-565 APPLAGFW
+565 ASPLPGYWTEAEIAAAG
-573 SDSEI
+573 
-578 EGAFLPDRR
+578 

>member
-1 MTPRERLGGTRLVTP
+1 MAGARVFGTLWKMTPRAPLGGTRLVAP
-16 SARRTATSRFGAS
+16 AARRTVTSRFGAS

-54 ARGPGIDPE
+54 ARGPDFDIE

-68 GDGCICADARHMAEL
+68 GDGCFCGDARQMAEL
-83 PDASVALVVTSPP
+83 PDACVALVVTSPP

-103 EDAVAADGDDRIPT
+103 EDAVAAGADSRIPT
-117 SYFDYLDMLRD
+117 SYFDYLAMLKD
-128 VFAECVRVLEP
+128 VFAECARVLEP
-139 GGRIAV
+139 GGRVAV

-162 AKIFEELGLLLRGE
+162 ARIFEELGLLLRGE

-216 FDRARSAAQREEEGL
+216 FDRARSASQRQDEGL

-243 EATIDVWD
+243 EATLDVWD

-272 RLIDLYTYEN
+272 RLIDLYTYE
-282 DIVLDPFMGSGTT
+282 DDLVLDPFMGSGTT

-310 LNPDYVDLARARL
+310 LNPDYVDLARSRV
-323 AAAASAPLPETSRR
+323 AAAASAPPEAPRR
-337 VDQTP
+337 AEQPP
-342 LFEPSALRADAGT
+342 LFEPSAIPSRAQEAPPVPDVPRSGMTAPMGHSESSAQASASLADA
-355 ASSSRVSGRGGV
+355 
-367 APAVVGASGS
+367 
-377 AESLGAER
+377 
-385 GDVAGQP
+385 
-392 ESGSIG
+392 
-398 GPGDGAPTATADSIA
+398 
-413 ADSMTADAFVRQAV
+413 MTVDAFGRQAV
-427 EAGRKAHDIAGE
+427 DAGRKAHDIAGE

-452 APVRGSGVKFSF
+452 AAVRGSGVKFSF
-464 LVADRASREW
+464 LVADRAKGEW

-488 LLRTETLWKAL
+488 LLRADTLWKAL
-499 GRASVLASAE
+499 GRASVLASAQ
-509 PDPERRRLLLLT
+509 PGARLLLLT

-526 VGSEGDRALR
+526 VGAEGDRALH
-536 TLGPATVLDVI
+536 TLGPAALFDVI
-547 ELFDEAA
+547 ELFDESAA
-554 GDRLASYADGA
+554 ARLASYADGA
-565 APPLAGFW
+565 AGPLAGFW
-573 SDSEI
+573 DDTEI
-578 EGAFLPDRR
+578 GQALKRCLCA

>member
-1 MTPRERLGGTRLVTP
+1 MQARVCSSSEHFGTLWKMTPREPLGGTRTVAP

-44 PPVLSDDDTV
+44 PPILSDDDTV
-54 ARGPGIDPE
+54 ARGPAHDAE
-63 LAERL
+63 LIERL
-68 GDGCICADARHMAEL
+68 GDGCFCGDARQMAAL
-83 PDASVALVVTSPP
+83 PDACVALVVTSPP

-103 EDAVAADGDDRIPT
+103 EDAIAAGADQRIPT
-117 SYFDYLDMLRD
+117 SYFDYLGMLRD

-216 FDRARSAAQREEEGL
+216 FDRARSAAQRQDEGL

-243 EATIDVWD
+243 EATLDVWD
-251 MGPESAQRVR
+251 MGPESAQRVQ

-272 RLIDLYTYEN
+272 RLIDLYTYE
-282 DIVLDPFMGSGTT
+282 DDLVLDPFMGSGTT

-310 LNPDYVDLARARL
+310 LNPDYVDLARARV
-323 AAAASAPLPETSRR
+323 AAAASTPPEGPHPAA
-337 VDQTP
+337 QPP
-342 LFEPSALRADAGT
+342 LFEPSPT
-355 ASSSRVSGRGGV
+355 Q
-367 APAVVGASGS
+367 PGATT
-377 AESLGAER
+377 AESLAPCPPVSDGTT
-385 GDVAGQP
+385 
-392 ESGSIG
+392 G
-398 GPGDGAPTATADSIA
+398 GGDGQVTLAQVDGLSVAAPKAIADA
-413 ADSMTADAFVRQAV
+413 MTADAFVRQAV
-427 EAGRKAHDIAGE
+427 HAGRKAHDIAGD
-439 LLERSGFEIVRSP
+439 LLEGCGFEVLRSP
-452 APVRGSGVKFSF
+452 ANVRGAGVKFSF
-464 LVADRASREW
+464 LVADRANGEW
-474 WIDVAGAFTTVRPG
+474 WVDVAGAFTTVRPG
-488 LLRTETLWKAL
+488 LLRAETLWKAL
-499 GRASVLASAE
+499 GRASVLASAQ
-509 PDPERRRLLLLT
+509 PGARLLLLT

-526 VGSEGDRALR
+526 VGAEGDRALR
-536 TLGPATVLDVI
+536 MLGPSSVFDVI

-554 GDRLASYADGA
+554 VARLTSYVTGADA
-565 APPLAGFW
+565 PLAGFW
-573 SDSEI
+573 HDGEI
-578 EGAFLPDRR
+578 ETLG

>member
-1 MTPRERLGGTRLVTP
+1 MTPREPLGGTRTVAP
-16 SARRTATSRFGAS
+16 SARRTVTSRFGAS

-54 ARGPGIDPE
+54 ARGPDFDPE

-68 GDGCICADARHMAEL
+68 GDGCFCGDARQMAEL
-83 PDASVALVVTSPP
+83 PDACVALVVTSPP

-103 EDAVAADGDDRIPT
+103 EDAVAAGADSRIPT
-117 SYFDYLDMLRD
+117 SYFDYLDMLRE

-216 FDRARSAAQREEEGL
+216 FDRARSASQRQSEGL
-231 PHRSSL
+231 PYRSSL

-243 EATIDVWD
+243 EATLDVWD

-282 DIVLDPFMGSGTT
+282 DLVLDPFMGSGTT

-310 LNPDYVDLARARL
+310 LNPDYVDLARARV
-323 AAAASAPLPETSRR
+323 AVAGSAPTEGSHHTA
-337 VDQTP
+337 QQP
-342 LFEPSALRADAGT
+342 LFEPSEDSSPARTASDVPRSGMAASMTLSASSVPASAPIADA
-355 ASSSRVSGRGGV
+355 
-367 APAVVGASGS
+367 
-377 AESLGAER
+377 
-385 GDVAGQP
+385 
-392 ESGSIG
+392 
-398 GPGDGAPTATADSIA
+398 
-413 ADSMTADAFVRQAV
+413 MTADAFVRQAV
-427 EAGRKAHDIAGE
+427 EAGRKAHDIASE
-439 LLERSGFEIVRSP
+439 LLEHSGFEIIRSP
-452 APVRGSGVKFSF
+452 GKLRGTGVQFSF
-464 LVADRASREW
+464 LVADRTGAEW
-474 WIDVAGAFTTVRPG
+474 WVDVAGSFTTVRPG
-488 LLRTETLWKAL
+488 LLRTDTLWKAL
-499 GRASVLASAE
+499 GRASVLAAAQ
-509 PDPERRRLLLLT
+509 PGARLLLLT

-526 VGSEGDRALR
+526 RGAEGDRAFR
-536 TLGPATVLDVI
+536 TLGAAAVFDVI
-547 ELFDEAA
+547 ELFDGVAA
-554 GDRLASYADGA
+554 DRLASYADGA
-565 APPLAGFW
+565 AAPLAGYW
-573 SDSEI
+573 DDSEI
-578 EGAFLPDRR
+578 D

>member
-1 MTPRERLGGTRLVTP
+1 MAGARLFDTLEQMTPREPLGGTRTVAP

-39 YARFT
+39 YERFT
-44 PPVLSDDDTV
+44 PPALSDDDRV
-54 ARGPGIDPE
+54 ARGPDFDAE
-63 LAERL
+63 LADRI
-68 GDGCICADARHMAEL
+68 GDGCFCGDARQMTAL

-103 EDAVAADGDDRIPT
+103 EDAIAAGTDDRIPT
-117 SYFDYLDMLRD
+117 SYFDYLAMLRD

-216 FDRARSAAQREEEGL
+216 FDRARSAAQRRDQGL

-272 RLIDLYTYEN
+272 RLIDLYTYE
-282 DIVLDPFMGSGTT
+282 DDLVLDPFMGSGTT

-310 LNPDYVDLARARL
+310 LNPDYVDLARARV
-323 AAAASAPLPETSRR
+323 AAATSAPREALRNTEQP
-337 VDQTP
+337 P
-342 LFEPSALRADAGT
+342 LFEMSTAAPKAIADAM
-355 ASSSRVSGRGGV
+355 
-367 APAVVGASGS
+367 
-377 AESLGAER
+377 
-385 GDVAGQP
+385 
-392 ESGSIG
+392 I
-398 GPGDGAPTATADSIA
+398 
-413 ADSMTADAFVRQAV
+413 ADAFVGQAV
-427 EAGRKAHDIAGE
+427 EDGR
-439 LLERSGFEIVRSP
+439 VY
-452 APVRGSGVKFSF
+452 
-464 LVADRASREW
+464 
-474 WIDVAGAFTTVRPG
+474 
-488 LLRTETLWKAL
+488 
-499 GRASVLASAE
+499 
-509 PDPERRRLLLLT
+509 
-521 PHLPR
+521 
-526 VGSEGDRALR
+526 
-536 TLGPATVLDVI
+536 DVI
-547 ELFDEAA
+547 RVEAPDEVHGMTMHDGVLWYCDAHNCDI
-554 GDRLASYADGA
+554 GRL
-565 APPLAGFW
+565 
-573 SDSEI
+573 I
-578 EGAFLPDRR
+578 V

>member
-1 MTPRERLGGTRLVTP
+1 MAGARSFGTLVRMTPREPLGGTRTATP

-39 YARFT
+39 YERFT

-54 ARGPGIDPE
+54 ARGPELDPE
-63 LAERL
+63 LIERL
-68 GDGCICADARHMAEL
+68 GDGCVCGDARQMTAL
-83 PDASVALVVTSPP
+83 PDACVALVVTSPP

-103 EDAVAADGDDRIPT
+103 EDALAADSDRRIPT

-139 GGRIAV
+139 GGRMAV

-216 FDRARSAAQREEEGL
+216 FDRARSASQREAEGL
-231 PHRSSL
+231 PFRTSL

-243 EATIDVWD
+243 EATLDVWD

-272 RLIDLYTYEN
+272 RLIDLYTYE
-282 DIVLDPFMGSGTT
+282 DDLVLDPFMGSGTT
-295 LVASVLCGRRPVGYD
+295 LVASVLCGRRGVGYD
-310 LNPDYVDLARARL
+310 LDPDYVALARSRL
-323 AAAASAPLPETSRR
+323 AAAASAPSEVPNRTE
-337 VDQTP
+337 QPP
-342 LFEPSALRADAGT
+342 LFEPGAVRTTARDLSAVPDMPGPALAASMALSEERAQAPAPIADA
-355 ASSSRVSGRGGV
+355 
-367 APAVVGASGS
+367 
-377 AESLGAER
+377 
-385 GDVAGQP
+385 
-392 ESGSIG
+392 
-398 GPGDGAPTATADSIA
+398 
-413 ADSMTADAFVRQAV
+413 MTADAFVRQAT
-427 EAGRKAHDIAGE
+427 ESGRKAHDIAGD
-439 LLERSGFEIVRSP
+439 LLERCGFEVVRSP
-452 APVRGSGVKFSF
+452 ATVRGSGVKFSF
-464 LVADRASREW
+464 LVADRANGEW

-488 LLRTETLWKAL
+488 LLRAETLWKAL
-499 GRASVLASAE
+499 GRASVLRAA
-509 PDPERRRLLLLT
+509 DPEARLLLLT

-526 VGSEGDRALR
+526 RGGEGDRALR
-536 TLGPATVLDVI
+536 TLGPSTVFDVI
-547 ELFDEAA
+547 ELFDDAA
-554 GDRLASYADGA
+554 TGRLDSYGGGA
-565 APPLAGFW
+565 AAPLTGYWA
-573 SDSEI
+573 DTEI
-578 EGAFLPDRR
+578 DAAF

>member
-1 MTPRERLGGTRLVTP
+1 M
-16 SARRTATSRFGAS
+16 
-29 RREGH
+29 
-34 DASAF
+34 
-39 YARFT
+39 
-44 PPVLSDDDTV
+44 LSDDDRV
-54 ARGPGIDPE
+54 ARGPDLDPE

-68 GDGCICADARHMAEL
+68 GDGCFCGDARQMAEL
-83 PDASVALVVTSPP
+83 PDRCVALVVTSPP

-103 EDAVAADGDDRIPT
+103 EDALAAGGDSRIPT
-117 SYFDYLDMLRD
+117 SYFDYLDMLRE

-162 AKIFEELGLLLRGE
+162 ARIFEELGLLLRGE

-216 FDRARSAAQREEEGL
+216 FDRARSAAQREQEGL

-243 EATIDVWD
+243 EATLDVWD

-272 RLIDLYTYEN
+272 RLIDLYTYE
-282 DIVLDPFMGSGTT
+282 DDLVLDPFMGSGTT

-310 LNPDYVDLARARL
+310 LNPDYADLARSRV
-323 AAAASAPLPETSRR
+323 AAAGSAQPEGQHCT
-337 VDQTP
+337 VQPP
-342 LFEPSALRADAGT
+342 LFEPDALRADAGT
-355 ASSSRVSGRGGV
+355 AGSSDASRRGTVASAVAGASDSAETAGAKRSDVAGEPVRGSISGPGN
-367 APAVVGASGS
+367 GASG
-377 AESLGAER
+377 A
-385 GDVAGQP
+385 
-392 ESGSIG
+392 I
-398 GPGDGAPTATADSIA
+398 

-427 EAGRKAHDIAGE
+427 ESGRKALDIARE
-439 LLERSGFEIVRSP
+439 LLEAAGFEIVRSP
-452 APVRGSGVKFSF
+452 ATVRGSGVKFSF
-464 LVADRASREW
+464 LVADLANREW
-474 WIDVAGAFTTVRPG
+474 WIDVGGAFTTVRPG
-488 LLRTETLWKAL
+488 LLRAETLWKAL
-499 GRASVLASAE
+499 GRASVLAAAE
-509 PDPERRRLLLLT
+509 PDARRLLLT

-536 TLGPATVLDVI
+536 TLGPAAILDVI

-573 SDSEI
+573 SDGEI
-578 EGAFLPDRR
+578 EGAFPATSR

>member
-1 MTPRERLGGTRLVTP
+1 MTPREPLGGAGLAAP

-44 PPVLSDDDTV
+44 PPILSDDDVV
-54 ARGPGIDPE
+54 ARGPAHDPDL
-63 LAERL
+63 LARI
-68 GDGCICADARHMAEL
+68 GDGCFCGDARRMAEL
-83 PDASVALVVTSPP
+83 PDACVALVVTSPP

-103 EDAVAADGDDRIPT
+103 EDAIAAGADRRIPT
-117 SYFDYLDMLRD
+117 SYFDYLAMLKD
-128 VFAECVRVLEP
+128 VFAECARVLEP

-216 FDRARSAAQREEEGL
+216 FDRARSASQRESEGL

-243 EATIDVWD
+243 EATLDVWD

-272 RLIDLYTYEN
+272 RLIDLYTYE
-282 DIVLDPFMGSGTT
+282 DDLVLDPFMGSGTT

-310 LNPDYVDLARARL
+310 LNPDYADLARARVV
-323 AAAASAPLPETSRR
+323 AAASAPTEGSPRTA
-337 VDQTP
+337 QQP
-342 LFEPSALRADAGT
+342 LFEPSEVSSPARVASDVPRSGLAASMTLSESSVPAAAPIADA
-355 ASSSRVSGRGGV
+355 
-367 APAVVGASGS
+367 
-377 AESLGAER
+377 
-385 GDVAGQP
+385 
-392 ESGSIG
+392 
-398 GPGDGAPTATADSIA
+398 
-413 ADSMTADAFVRQAV
+413 MTADAFVRQAV
-427 EAGRKAHDIAGE
+427 EAGRKAHDIASE
-439 LLERSGFEIVRSP
+439 MLERSGFEIVRSP
-452 APVRGSGVKFSF
+452 ATVRGSGVKFSF
-464 LVADRASREW
+464 LVADRTKREW

-488 LLRTETLWKAL
+488 LLRADTLWKAL
-499 GRASVLASAE
+499 GRASVLAAAE
-509 PDPERRRLLLLT
+509 SEARLLMLT

-554 GDRLASYADGA
+554 AARLTSYADGA
-565 APPLAGFW
+565 AAPLAGFW
-573 SDSEI
+573 DDSEI
-578 EGAFLPDRR
+578 G

>member
-1 MTPRERLGGTRLVTP
+1 MTLREPQGGARLATQ

-44 PPVLSDDDTV
+44 PPILSDDDEVT
-54 ARGPGIDPE
+54 RGPAHDAE
-63 LAERL
+63 LAERI
-68 GDGCICADARHMAEL
+68 GDGCFCGDARRMAEL
-83 PDASVALVVTSPP
+83 PDACVALVVTSPP

-103 EDAVAADGDDRIPT
+103 EDAIAAGADRRIPT
-117 SYFDYLDMLRD
+117 SYFDYLDMLRE

-176 IVWQKSKG
+176 IVWHKSKG

-216 FDRARSAAQREEEGL
+216 FDRARSASQRQDEGL

-243 EATIDVWD
+243 EATLDVWD

-272 RLIDLYTYEN
+272 RLIDLYTYE
-282 DIVLDPFMGSGTT
+282 DDLVLDPFMGSGTT
-295 LVASVLCGRRPVGYD
+295 LVASVLCGRWPVGYD
-310 LNPDYVDLARARL
+310 LDPDYVELAHSRVT
-323 AAAASAPLPETSRR
+323 AAASAPPDAPRR
-337 VDQTP
+337 AEQPP
-342 LFEPSALRADAGT
+342 LFEPSAIRAE
-355 ASSSRVSGRGGV
+355 
-367 APAVVGASGS
+367 PA
-377 AESLGAER
+377 
-385 GDVAGQP
+385 
-392 ESGSIG
+392 
-398 GPGDGAPTATADSIA
+398 A
-413 ADSMTADAFVRQAV
+413 ADC
-427 EAGRKAHDIAGE
+427 
-439 LLERSGFEIVRSP
+439 
-452 APVRGSGVKFSF
+452 
-464 LVADRASREW
+464 
-474 WIDVAGAFTTVRPG
+474 
-488 LLRTETLWKAL
+488 
-499 GRASVLASAE
+499 
-509 PDPERRRLLLLT
+509 
-521 PHLPR
+521 
-526 VGSEGDRALR
+526 
-536 TLGPATVLDVI
+536 
-547 ELFDEAA
+547 
-554 GDRLASYADGA
+554 
-565 APPLAGFW
+565 
-573 SDSEI
+573 
-578 EGAFLPDRR
+578 

>member
-1 MTPRERLGGTRLVTP
+1 MTPREQLGGTRLAAP

-39 YARFT
+39 YERFT

-54 ARGPGIDPE
+54 ARGPDIDRE
-63 LAERL
+63 LAERI
-68 GDGCICADARHMAEL
+68 GDGCICADARQMTAL

-103 EDAVAADGDDRIPT
+103 EDAIAAGTDSRIPT
-117 SYFDYLDMLRD
+117 SYFDYLTMLRD
-128 VFAECVRVLEP
+128 VFAECARVLEP
-139 GGRIAV
+139 GGRMAV

-216 FDRARSAAQREEEGL
+216 FDRARSASQREEEGL

-282 DIVLDPFMGSGTT
+282 DLVLDPFMGSGTT
-295 LVASVLCGRRPVGYD
+295 LVASVLCGRWPVGYD
-310 LNPDYVDLARARL
+310 LNPDYVDLAHARV
-323 AAAASAPLPETSRR
+323 AAAASTALPEAPCRA
-337 VDQTP
+337 DQP
-342 LFEPSALRADAGT
+342 LLFEPGALRADAGT
-355 ASSSRVSGRGGV
+355 ADSSDASRRGAV
-367 APAVVGASGS
+367 APAAAGASDS
-377 AESLGAER
+377 AETAGAKR
-385 GDVAGQP
+385 SDVAGESVRGSISVHGNG
-392 ESGSIG
+392 ESGTI
-398 GPGDGAPTATADSIA
+398 
-413 ADSMTADAFVRQAV
+413 ADSMIADAFVRQAV
-427 EAGRKAHDIAGE
+427 ESGRKALDIAHE
-439 LLERSGFEIVRSP
+439 LLEASGFEIVRSP
-452 APVRGSGVKFSF
+452 ATVRGSGVKFSF
-464 LVADRASREW
+464 LVADRANREW

-488 LLRTETLWKAL
+488 LLRAETLWKAL

-521 PHLPR
+521 PHQPR

-554 GDRLASYADGA
+554 AARLASYADGA
-565 APPLAGFW
+565 VPPLAGFW

-578 EGAFLPDRR
+578 DAALPAVGR